1 LLVVAGRWG
10 VMMDEQARR
19 LLDAVGSVL
28 GELDVEIV
36 IDRVLESAREL
47 TGARYVALGVLDCT
61 RRELERFITRGIEE
75 HTRAEL
81 GALPQGR
88 GVLGELI
95 LDPVP
100 LRLAEVGQH
109 PHSYGFPVGHP
120 PMHSFLG
127 VPILIGGVPFGSLYL
142 TEKAGGAPFTDADEE
157 SATTLARFAA
167 VAIDHARRY
176 TGAAARRDELA
187 RSVAALQATT
197 EIARAVGGETDLEH
211 ILELVAKR
219 GRALVGA
226 RTVLI
231 ELVSGNEL
239 VVAAVAG
246 DRPAGLIAER
256 MVLAGSVASAALR
269 TRTTQRLEA
278 EVNRARFY
286 QYGVG
291 RHGVSADTGMVVPL
305 IFHNEAYGVLVV
317 VDRLNDG
324 PEFTVEDQR
333 LLEAFAMSAATAV
346 ATART
351 VASELRRQRLA
362 AAEGERGRWA
372 RELHDETLQS
382 LAALRVALSTA
393 HRIGGVQVLGD
404 AVCQAIEDLDDG
416 IANLRSLVTDL
427 RPVILDDLGLHAAI
441 EALCERAS
449 HRGLEIDRSIELAYE
464 QGREP
469 MRHTPE
475 LEIAAY
481 RIVQEALTNATKHG
495 HAKRAVIELVETEAT
510 VELTVGDDGDGFD
523 PAAST
528 TGFGLLGMRE
538 RVELLAGAI
547 QIESSPGNGTTL
559 TATLPVQHRPGESA
573 AETHHALRPT
583 GTP

>member
-1 LLVVAGRWG
+1 
-10 VMMDEQARR
+10 MDEQARGV
-19 LLDAVGSVL
+19 LDAAGSVL
-28 GELDVEIV
+28 GELDLEIV

-47 TGARYVALGVLDCT
+47 TGARYAALGVLDCT
-61 RRELERFITRGIEE
+61 RTELERFITVGVDK
-75 HTRAEL
+75 HARAEI
-81 GALPQGR
+81 GVLPRGR

-100 LRLAEVGQH
+100 LRLADVGQH
-109 PHSYGFPVGHP
+109 PHSYGFPLGHP

-142 TEKAGGAPFTDADEE
+142 TEKAGGGQFTDADEE
-157 SATTLARFAA
+157 SVTTLARFAG

-176 TGAAARRDELA
+176 TGAAARGDELA

-197 EIARAVGGETDLEH
+197 EIARDVGGETDLEL

-246 DRPAGLIAER
+246 DRPAGLIGER
-256 MVLAGSVASAALR
+256 MVLADTVASAALR
-269 TRTTQRLEA
+269 TRATQRLEA

-286 QYGVG
+286 QHGVG
-291 RHGVSADTGMVVPL
+291 KHGVSAHTGMVVPL
-305 IFHNEAYGVLVV
+305 IFQNEAYGVLVV
-317 VDRLNDG
+317 VDRLHDG
-324 PEFTVEDQR
+324 PAFTAEDQG

-346 ATART
+346 ATARM

-362 AAEGERGRWA
+362 AAEGERGRWG

-382 LAALRVALSTA
+382 LAALRVALSKA

-404 AVCQAIEDLDDG
+404 AVVQAIEDLDDG
-416 IANLRSLVTDL
+416 ISNLRSLVTDL
-427 RPVILDDLGLHAAI
+427 RPVTLDDLGLAAAI

-449 HRGLEIDRSIELAYE
+449 HHGLEIDRSIELAYE

-469 MRHTPE
+469 TRHTPE
-475 LEIAAY
+475 LETAAY

-495 HAKRAVIELVETEAT
+495 HAKRAVIELLETEAT
-510 VELTVGDDGDGFD
+510 VELTVRDDGDGFD

-547 QIESSPGNGTTL
+547 QVESSPGNGTTL
-559 TATLPVQHRPGESA
+559 TASLPVQRRSGQA
-573 AETHHALRPT
+573 ATSTPHPLRRT
-583 GTP
+583 GTS